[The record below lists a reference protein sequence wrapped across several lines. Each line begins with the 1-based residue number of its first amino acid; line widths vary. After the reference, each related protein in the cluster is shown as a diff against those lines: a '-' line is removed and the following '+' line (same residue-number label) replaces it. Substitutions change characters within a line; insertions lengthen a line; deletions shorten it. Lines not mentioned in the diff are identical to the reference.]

1 MIPIG
6 LEGLPL
12 GEVLRDAALA
22 QSQEGRGRQIQ
33 DVRDWLLH
41 EMQREEFRSGGELPS
56 PITADDVHDAL
67 DALGYGEGDTRW
79 SANILRGWPAVA
91 PTDRFVA
98 SRRPSRH
105 SAPTRCWVWR

>member
-1 MIPIG
+1 MVNPVG
-6 LEGLPL
+6 MEGLPL

-22 QSQEGRGRQIQ
+22 KSQEGRGRQIQ
-33 DVRDWLLH
+33 EVRDWLIGNRWAVATPATNTL
-41 EMQREEFRSGGELPS
+41 
-56 PITADDVHDAL
+56 TADDVHNAL
-67 DALGYGEGDTRW
+67 DALGYGDGDTRW

-105 SAPTRCWVWR
+105 SAPTRMWAWR